1 MWGTA
6 KCVRPPLDRKRA
18 VSISG
23 VFLLIHVGGNSAKM
37 FVFIQ
42 SRLGHVEII
51 KRKAYRPY
59 EMETGLLLLFELA
72 KYFFLR
78 SPKFVMW
85 KET

>member
-51 KRKAYRPY
+51 KTKSLSA
-59 EMETGLLLLFELA
+59 
-72 KYFFLR
+72 
-78 SPKFVMW
+78 V
-85 KET
+85 